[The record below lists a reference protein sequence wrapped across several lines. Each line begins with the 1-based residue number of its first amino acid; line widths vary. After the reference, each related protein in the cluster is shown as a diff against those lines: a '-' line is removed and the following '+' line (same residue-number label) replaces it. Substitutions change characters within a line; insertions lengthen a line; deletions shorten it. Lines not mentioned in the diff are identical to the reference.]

1 MEAAGSS
8 ETALV
13 FRDFFLCVFS
23 QKMPECAK
31 EGGRR
36 KKSFV
41 PVPKSDRIRRS
52 MPVSTSFDHEAKTIH
67 TTASGIVSCDEI
79 LDHVE
84 RKRLATAFS
93 YAEVFDA
100 RGVTLDLS
108 ISDLHTIAAEVRA
121 ATGQEKPG
129 RVSVVTNSSFIRG
142 LAHTYAALTIGEN
155 PEFRVFQDL
164 EAAKEW
170 TFAREN

>member
-1 MEAAGSS
+1 MHSARKCQDAAR
-8 ETALV
+8 A
-13 FRDFFLCVFS
+13 
-23 QKMPECAK
+23 
-31 EGGRR
+31 GGGGEIRLR
-36 KKSFV
+36 GFKKRPF
-41 PVPKSDRIRRS
+41 PTPP
-52 MPVSTSFDHEAKTIH
+52 MPVSTSIDHEAKTIH

-84 RKRLATAFS
+84 RKRIAKAFN

-155 PEFRVFQDL
+155 PEFRVFHDL
-164 EAAKEW
+164 EGAKEW
-170 TFAREN
+170 TFAREK